1 MKYFDLHCD
10 TLPIV
15 MEERK
20 SLSDSGRMVDLTNH
34 PFEKY
39 VQVLAVFSYPSYSAD
54 EAYDIFRKC
63 RRHLD
68 TLSDLPE
75 NFNAILAVEN
85 GSLIGDR
92 IERVDALASAG
103 VKLMNPVWAG
113 DNLIGGAWNTSH
125 GLTSLGREIV
135 TRAFDQGITPDLSHA
150 SDEMAKE
157 ILQIASTKGKPVIA
171 SHSCART
178 IHPHGRNL
186 PDEYFQEVTA
196 SGGIV
201 GLSFCP
207 PHLSD
212 GECNRD
218 TIRRHLEHYLSL
230 GGEDHIAIGADWDGI
245 DTTPDGVSSIHDIPA
260 LADYLRNSGWSE
272 RLLNKLFYQ
281 NAADFF
287 ARLKIPF

>member
-10 TLPIV
+10 TLPLV
-15 MEERK
+15 TKERK
-20 SLSDSGRMVDLTNH
+20 SLTGSQMMVDLADH
-34 PFEKY
+34 PFEHY
-39 VQVLAVFSYPSYSAD
+39 VQVLAVFSYPSLSAD
-54 EAYDIFRKC
+54 EAYGIFWKC

-68 TLSDLPE
+68 ALSDLPE
-75 NFNAILAVEN
+75 RFGAILAVEN

-92 IERVDALASAG
+92 IERVDELAEAG

-113 DNLIGGAWNTSH
+113 DNLIGGAWDTHH
-125 GLTSLGREIV
+125 GLTSFGGEVIC
-135 TRAFDQGITPDLSHA
+135 RALDCGITPDLSHA

-157 ILQIASTKGKPVIA
+157 ILKIAARKEKPVIA
-171 SHSCART
+171 SHSCARS

-186 PDEYFQEVTA
+186 PDEYFAEIMA

-212 GECNRD
+212 GECTME

-245 DTTPDGVSSIHDIPA
+245 DTTPEGVSSIRDIPA
-260 LADYLRNSGWSE
+260 LADYLRGYGWSQE
-272 RLLNKLFYQ
+272 LLHKLFYQ

-287 ARLKIPF
+287 ARQRISF

>member
-10 TLPIV
+10 TLPLV

-20 SLSDSGRMVDLTNH
+20 SLYQSGMMVDLADH

-39 VQVLAVFSYPSYSAD
+39 TQVLAVFNFPSLSAD
-54 EAYDIFRKC
+54 EAYDLFWKSRE
-63 RRHLD
+63 HLD
-68 TLSDLPE
+68 ILPDLPE
-75 NFNAILAVEN
+75 NFSCILAVEN
-85 GSLIGDR
+85 GSLIGDKP
-92 IERVDALASAG
+92 ERVDALANAG

-113 DNLIGGAWNTSH
+113 ENLIGGAWNTDH
-125 GLTSLGREIV
+125 GLTSLGREIIH
-135 TRAFDQGITPDLSHA
+135 RAFDCGIIPDLSHA

-157 ILQIASTKGKPVIA
+157 ILEIANRKGKPVIA
-171 SHSCART
+171 SHSCARALQNL
-178 IHPHGRNL
+178 GRNL
-186 PDEYFQEVTA
+186 PDEFFREIMA

-212 GECNRD
+212 GDCTMD

-230 GGEDHIAIGADWDGI
+230 GGENVIAIGADWDGI
-245 DTTPDGVSSIHDIPA
+245 DTTPEGVCSIRDIPA
-260 LADYLRNSGWSE
+260 LADYLRGYGWSDE
-272 RLLNKLFYQ
+272 LLQKLFYQ

-287 ARLKIPF
+287 TRQNIPF